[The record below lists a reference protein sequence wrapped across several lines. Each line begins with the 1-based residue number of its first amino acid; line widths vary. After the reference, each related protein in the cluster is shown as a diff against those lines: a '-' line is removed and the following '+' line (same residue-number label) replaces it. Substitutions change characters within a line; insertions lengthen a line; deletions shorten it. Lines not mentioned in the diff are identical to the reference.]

1 MIRTLIAV
9 PYELA
14 RLPLVIIDNSLSRR
28 LSGTSGARMTLDR
41 AIGSADKVAGGL
53 IGDRVIAKR
62 GTDRIEHSDKV
73 RTAVRLEHEAATRR
87 EQARDTATTG
97 TQKAAAKRQAA
108 QARAVSGLE
117 EADVAEARGK
127 QQAKATAANTA
138 TAKKAAADKR
148 AANRTATVEQRKERV
163 TTAAVA
169 KKRVAQRRAT
179 TDIADARKTKQA
191 AAQAHAEAERLSD
204 LTAARKAGRKHS

>member
-28 LSGTSGARMTLDR
+28 LSETSGARMTLDR
-41 AIGSADKVAGGL
+41 AIGSADKVAGAL

-87 EQARDTATTG
+87 EQARATVVGG
-97 TQKAAAKRQAA
+97 TRKAAHKRQAA
-108 QARAVSGLE
+108 QARAVSGLD

-127 QQAKATAANTA
+127 QQAKATAAKTA
-138 TAKKAAADKR
+138 SARKAAADKR
-148 AANRTATVEQRKERV
+148 AASSTTTVAATQATRHHRRRGE
-163 TTAAVA
+163 AA
-169 KKRVAQRRAT
+169 RRPAQRQGRNRGG
-179 TDIADARKTKQA
+179 ARVQEVRRRSSRRRGA
-191 AAQAHAEAERLSD
+191 PP
-204 LTAARKAGRKHS
+204 